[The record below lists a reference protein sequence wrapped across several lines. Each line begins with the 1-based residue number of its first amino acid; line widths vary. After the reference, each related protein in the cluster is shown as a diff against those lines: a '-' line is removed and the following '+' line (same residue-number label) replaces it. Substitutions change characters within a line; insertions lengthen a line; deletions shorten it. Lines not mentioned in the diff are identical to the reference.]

1 MNDVIEMLES
11 VLTEGREISVCADDP
26 PRIQDW
32 LARREAVFAHFN
44 LVGCQL
50 AEAEKIIVVGLIEA
64 IRRLDAGLIASFQDR
79 LSAMGDELAAA
90 RKLKGF
96 LGANGAAQRPALLR
110 RAV

>member
-1 MNDVIEMLES
+1 MNAVIEMIES

-32 LARREAVFAHFN
+32 LARREEAFKYLNRVS
-44 LVGCQL
+44 CQL
-50 AEAEKIIVVGLIEA
+50 TEADETDAVGLIEA
-64 IRRLDAGLIASFQDR
+64 IRLLDASIIARFQER
-79 LSAMGDELAAA
+79 LSELSDDLAAA

-96 LGANGAAQRPALLR
+96 LGAGGAAERPALLR